1 MIVAYVKY
9 NTEKQFKT
17 MWSSPSMTAK
27 NEVFVLGS
35 KVNR

>member
-17 MWSSPSMTAK
+17 MWSFPGMTAK
-27 NEVFVLGS
+27 NEVFTS
-35 KVNR
+35 F